1 MRPIKFRGI
10 DWETGEY
17 VYGDLIQGNYDEV
30 CPRIKPRK
38 KKARYVKDVAQLV
51 GYDANGKEV
60 YEGDTVIE
68 EYVSGKRQEN
78 IAPLV
83 SMTQVPETAE
93 FFFFPFPA
101 PFTILKEAD
110 Q

>member
-1 MRPIKFRGI
+1 MRIKFRGI

-51 GYDANGKEV
+51 GTDKNGNEI
-60 YEGDTVIE
+60 YEGDIIQANHNGVHY
-68 EYVSGKRQEN
+68 EYKARL
-78 IAPLV
+78 APCAVADNGCCLWAKQL
-83 SMTQVPETAE
+83 STHE
-93 FFFFPFPA
+93 
-101 PFTILKEAD
+101 LKELTT
-110 Q
+110 

>member
-1 MRPIKFRGI
+1 MRKIKFRGR

-17 VYGDLIQGNYDEV
+17 LYGDLIQGNYDEV

-60 YEGDTVIE
+60 YEGDTVVDERDGEWKAII
-68 EYVSGKRQEN
+68 YSSLTL
-78 IAPLV
+78 PF
-83 SMTQVPETAE
+83 ETDNGDS
-93 FFFFPFPA
+93 
-101 PFTILKEAD
+101 TVWGQGVTLKGGD